1 MIWKNI
7 IGYEGSYIISEF
19 GDVVSLERVVVMK
32 NGVKRPVQ
40 RTEMSPT
47 LRKDGY
53 LSLPLGLR
61 NKRKTNYIHILVAC
75 AFLGHT
81 PDSHNTIIDHKDND
95 KLNNHKDNLQIT
107 NVRHNSSKDQFR
119 HNRTSKYTGVS
130 KHSVS
135 GKWQVYI
142 RINGKNKNLGM
153 FNNELQAS
161 EAYQVALN
169 DLKNG

>member
-19 GDVVSLERVVVMK
+19 GDVISLERIVVMK
-32 NGVKRPVQ
+32 NGVKRPVPK
-40 RTEMSPT
+40 TKMSPT

-53 LSLPLGLR
+53 LSLPLGLK
-61 NKRKTNYIHILVAC
+61 NKRKTHYIHILVAC

-81 PDSHNTIIDHKDND
+81 PDSHNSIIDHIDND
-95 KLNNHKDNLQIT
+95 RLNNHKDNLQIT
-107 NVRHNSSKDQFR
+107 NVRHNTSKDQFR
-119 HNRTSKYTGVS
+119 HNRTSKYIGVS
-130 KHSVS
+130 KHCVS

-142 RINGKNKNLGM
+142 RTNGKNKNLGM

-169 DLKNG
+169 NLKNG